1 MKNLDDFEAD
11 LNKNGEENKIGELF
25 EQTINLYSKKKGF
38 SLLISLFIK
47 IYKKENLCSSLLKK
61 FREMNRNTKDNEKN
75 MERKSNLNDYTSI
88 FKEIIKEANNTPPL
102 PTEKLTNI
110 TQLSTEKQA
119 YTTLISIENPTNIN
133 TQESLISDNV
143 EDNTK
148 KNESNKNMS
157 ESESEILT
165 QNEQMHKKQ
174 LDSKKKENET

>member
-75 MERKSNLNDYTSI
+75 MERKSNLN
-88 FKEIIKEANNTPPL
+88 
-102 PTEKLTNI
+102 
-110 TQLSTEKQA
+110 
-119 YTTLISIENPTNIN
+119 
-133 TQESLISDNV
+133 
-143 EDNTK
+143 
-148 KNESNKNMS
+148 
-157 ESESEILT
+157 
-165 QNEQMHKKQ
+165 
-174 LDSKKKENET
+174 

>member
-1 MKNLDDFEAD
+1 M
-11 LNKNGEENKIGELF
+11 
-25 EQTINLYSKKKGF
+25 
-38 SLLISLFIK
+38 
-47 IYKKENLCSSLLKK
+47 YKKYKSEK
-61 FREMNRNTKDNEKN
+61 TKITTTEK
-75 MERKSNLNDYTSI
+75 LT
-88 FKEIIKEANNTPPL
+88 NTPPL
-102 PTEKLTNI
+102 STEKLTNI
-110 TQLSTEKQA
+110 TLQSTEKQTN
-119 YTTLISIENPTNIN
+119 TTLISIENPTNIN